1 MCNIGASIYNAF
13 IPRLFLEKLPKE
25 YPDYNKPEYKVDR
38 NKIKKLVKEAFPRAE
53 ELKKKLLI
61 HYEAEKAA
69 LEAKLA
75 EEVVCYFSHPCLSLP
90 PSLPRLSLP
99 YSFPLFTGS
108 HCFCDSPLHR
118 LKLDKRK
125 TTMKGEQLSR
135 NRQKRLRDKCVKR
148 LSREPKKKLNE

>member
-1 MCNIGASIYNAF
+1 MCNIEASIYNAF

-61 HYEAEKAA
+61 YYEAEKAA

-75 EEVVCYFSHPCLSLP
+75 EEVVCHFLPILVYLSLTP
-90 PSLPRLSLP
+90 SPSLLAPTV
-99 YSFPLFTGS
+99 FVIPLCT
-108 HCFCDSPLHR
+108 D
-118 LKLDKRK
+118 
-125 TTMKGEQLSR
+125 
-135 NRQKRLRDKCVKR
+135 
-148 LSREPKKKLNE
+148 